1 MEQEAIVNSSNMET
15 SFSVDANATNGI
27 QSKPFVADQHAVLR
41 DPENQ
46 FEAQGSTAPT
56 LENTDVGYDIS
67 LDRIRLCSSP
77 MNFLQQFNYSSEN
90 RNKNEIFNECSQ
102 DSFLTDKQGNPNKF
116 SAENEFQEVDTKQ
129 GSLMNTSNIHVQ
141 FKNTE
146 CKEQQGEE
154 KDLVKHENGRSD
166 SISDCSDRIDDEDD
180 TIGKY
185 RRRNGEGPQ
194 SKNLVAER
202 KRRKKLNERLYNLR
216 ALVPKIS
223 KVITT
228 KPLFGSL
235 EIIKRMKQNSFPC
248 T

>member
-1 MEQEAIVNSSNMET
+1 MDT
-15 SFSVDANATNGI
+15 SFSVDVNATNEI
-27 QSKPFVADQHAVLR
+27 QSKPFVADQNVVIE

-46 FEAQGSTAPT
+46 FEAPGSTAPT
-56 LENTDVGYDIS
+56 LENANVGYEIS

-90 RNKNEIFNECSQ
+90 RNKNEIFHECSQ
-102 DSFLTDKQGNPNKF
+102 DAFHTDKQGNPYKF
-116 SAENEFQEVDTKQ
+116 SAENEFQEVDIMQ
-129 GSLMNTSNIHVQ
+129 GSLMNNTSNIHMQ
-141 FKNTE
+141 FKENTE

-154 KDLVKHENGRSD
+154 KDLVKNENGRSD
-166 SISDCSDRIDDEDD
+166 SVSDCSDQIDDEDD
-180 TIGKY
+180 AVAKY
-185 RRRNGEGPQ
+185 RRRTGQGPQ

-235 EIIKRMKQNSFPC
+235 EIIKENEIK
-248 T
+248 